1 MSAAYESLLAYHRT
15 TCALQQISGL
25 ADWDQETHMP
35 KGGAGQRAEQ
45 KSAITAV
52 IHQRV
57 RSPKLSELLDAVDR
71 NALDDV
77 GRANVRIMRLEHL
90 RAMAVPVELAAAIA
104 RSTSLAIGVWQ
115 KAKENEDVSL
125 FLPNLTEI
133 VALKREEASALPGD
147 IETRYDNLLLNY
159 EPQTSSVWLDQIF
172 GRLRPKLVSLRD
184 RVLESGTEPPQLNCD
199 FPADRQM
206 RLAHFIA
213 GAFGYDWNCG
223 RLDTSAHPFTS
234 GQGKDVRI
242 TTRIDESN
250 PYHCIYSTIHEAGH
264 GVYEQRIAQEF
275 AFMPAGGAA
284 SLGIHESQSR
294 FCENQIARCNAYSG
308 WLFRRL
314 RKEFGDIG
322 ISDESSFFTNVNQV
336 ERGYIRTEADEVQ
349 YNLHIMLRYALE
361 RDLICGNLEVRD
373 LEQAWN
379 SRFAADF
386 GYPVDKP
393 SNGMLQDIHWAA
405 GLFGYFPTYTLG
417 NIYGG
422 CLHDKLRRDLP
433 DLDESLAEGDP
444 TPAMDWMQRRVQRHG
459 SVYEPIDVIRR
470 ATGGEVSEG
479 PLIAYLESKFAEI
492 YGLCH

>member
-45 KSAITAV
+45 QSAITAV
-52 IHQRV
+52 IHRRMSSLV
-57 RSPKLSELLDAVDR
+57 LGELLNAVDQ
-71 NALDDV
+71 NALDEI
-77 GRANVRIMRLEHL
+77 GRANVRILRLEH
-90 RAMAVPVELAAAIA
+90 RRTVAVPVELAAAIA
-104 RSTSLAIGVWQ
+104 RATSLAIGVWQ
-115 KAKENEDVSL
+115 QAKEQEDVSL

-133 VALKREEASALPGD
+133 VALKREEASALPGGA
-147 IETRYDNLLLNY
+147 ESLYDNLLLKY
-159 EPQTSSVWLDQIF
+159 EPQTNSAWLDRIF
-172 GRLRPKLVSLRD
+172 GRLRSRLVSLRD
-184 RVLESGTEPPQLNCD
+184 RILESGVCPPQLNCD

-206 RLAHFIA
+206 RLAHSIA
-213 GAFGYDWNCG
+213 SAFGYDWNCG
-223 RLDTSAHPFTS
+223 RLDISAHPFTS

-250 PYHCIYSTIHEAGH
+250 PYNCLYSTIHEAGH
-264 GVYEQRIAQEF
+264 GVYEQRIAPEF
-275 AFMPAGGAA
+275 AFMPAGSGA
-284 SLGIHESQSR
+284 SFGVHESQSR
-294 FCENQIARCNAYSG
+294 FCENQIARCRAYSG

-314 RKEFGDIG
+314 RSEFGDIG
-322 ISDESSFFTNVNQV
+322 IGDESSFFANVNQV
-336 ERGYIRTEADEVQ
+336 ERGHIRTEADEVQ

-361 RDLICGNLEVRD
+361 RDLIFGNLEVRD

-422 CLHDKLRRDLP
+422 CLHDRLRRDLP
-433 DLDESLAEGDP
+433 DLDESLAAGDP
-444 TPAMDWMQRRVQRHG
+444 TPAMDWMRRKIQRHG
-459 SVYEPIDVIRR
+459 SVYEPMDIIRR

-479 PLIAYLESKFAEI
+479 QLIAYLESKFAEI
-492 YGLCH
+492 YGL